1 MTTAAKTRRPATA
14 WTIAAPDLRAARTA
28 VAPAISAKH
37 ATFSGV
43 RLGAYGA
50 EAFNGELR
58 VLVDLEGADYE
69 PFVVPHGR
77 LAAIAGMAVGDVS
90 FARDG
95 NNVKIT
101 AGRGQWTLPVIDGE
115 WPERGDDAGKPFL
128 RLPVDQFCRVV
139 KSVVGAT
146 DDDSSRYALGGVL
159 VEQKKG
165 DVAFV
170 ATDGRRLHVAYA
182 EVDQAVDDASCIIP
196 AHAITTL
203 AKLASANADD
213 AIQLSLSGNELVAD
227 MDGVT
232 LWARLLDGRFPRWA
246 DVIPKNIRPDFGTGT
261 DKVYKAPPA
270 HAEVTA
276 GELLAAVRQAS
287 IVVNETSRGVQFT
300 FVDNGLMLAARS
312 ADYGE
317 STVTA
322 ELSLAGIKA
331 TVRLDPSFV
340 GGWLRNVDPGAIIE
354 VFATDAES
362 AVVLRHEDALAV
374 VMPLAAE

>member
-1 MTTAAKTRRPATA
+1 MTTAAKTKRPATA
-14 WTIAAPDLRAARTA
+14 WTIAAPDLRAALTA
-28 VAPAISAKH
+28 VAPAINAKH
-37 ATFSGV
+37 VLFSGV

-95 NNVKIT
+95 NNVRIT

-139 KSVVGAT
+139 RSVVGAT

-170 ATDGRRLHVAYA
+170 ATDGRRLHVAWA

-196 AHAITTL
+196 AHAINTL

-213 AIQLSLSGNELVAD
+213 AIQLSLAGNELVAD

-246 DVIPKNIRPDFGTGT
+246 DVIPKNIRPDFGTGE
-261 DKVYKAPPA
+261 DKVFKAPPA

-322 ELSLAGIKA
+322 ELSMAGIKA
-331 TVRLDPSFV
+331 TVRLDPTFV
-340 GGWLRNVDPGAIIE
+340 AGWLRNVDPGAIIE

>member
-1 MTTAAKTRRPATA
+1 
-14 WTIAAPDLRAARTA
+14 
-28 VAPAISAKH
+28 VAPAINAKH

-58 VLVDLEGADYE
+58 VLVDLEGADFE
-69 PFVVPHGR
+69 PYVVPHGR

-95 NNVKIT
+95 NNVRIT

-115 WPERGDDAGKPFL
+115 WPERVVDAGKPFL
-128 RLPVDQFCRVV
+128 RLPVDQFCRAV

-196 AHAITTL
+196 AQAINTL
-203 AKLASANADD
+203 AKLAATNADD

-232 LWARLLDGRFPRWA
+232 LWARLLDGRFPRWQE
-246 DVIPKNIRPDFGTGT
+246 VIPANIRPEFGTGT
-261 DKVYKAPPA
+261 DKVFRAPPA

-322 ELSLAGIKA
+322 ELTMAGIKA
-331 TVRLDPSFV
+331 TVRLDPTFV

-354 VFATDAES
+354 VFAADAES
-362 AVVLRHEDALAV
+362 AVVLRHEEALAV

>member
-1 MTTAAKTRRPATA
+1 MTTSTKKRPATA
-14 WTIAAPDLRAARTA
+14 WTIAAPDLRAALTA
-28 VAPAISAKH
+28 VAPAINAKH

-58 VLVDLEGADYE
+58 VLVDLEGADFE
-69 PFVVPHGR
+69 PYVVPHAR

-95 NNVKIT
+95 NNVRIT

-115 WPERGDDAGKPFL
+115 WPERGDNAGKPFL

-159 VEQKKG
+159 VEQRKG

-170 ATDGRRLHVAYA
+170 ATDGRRLHVAFA

-196 AHAITTL
+196 SHAINTL
-203 AKLASANADD
+203 AKLAAVNADD
-213 AIQLSLSGNELVAD
+213 AIQLSLAGNELVAD

-232 LWARLLDGRFPRWA
+232 LWARLLDGRFPKWA
-246 DVIPKNIRPDFGTGT
+246 EVIPKNIRPDFGTGE
-261 DKVYKAPPA
+261 DKVFKAPPA

-322 ELSLAGIKA
+322 ELSMAAIKA
-331 TVRLDPSFV
+331 TVRLDPTFV
-340 GGWLRNVDPGAIIE
+340 AGWLRNVDPGAIIE

-362 AVVLRHEDALAV
+362 AVVMRHEDALAV